1 VAGVVVRR
9 GVRTIDPEA
18 VSALK
23 ERILPRLVSGSR
35 QLRDTKPDIRE
46 QTAVR
51 RYLDAM
57 RSALEAERSIGA
69 YSSDTYRSVQGV
81 LDTFEQRFSG

>member
-1 VAGVVVRR
+1 VWAWR

-35 QLRDTKPDIRE
+35 QLRDTKP
-46 QTAVR
+46 
-51 RYLDAM
+51 
-57 RSALEAERSIGA
+57 ALEAERSIGA